1 MLNWL
6 KGLFGGK
13 AIETKVQEASPVVPA
28 TPVTPAAP
36 DLTGAEEIA
45 QAATE
50 EVK

>member
-13 AIETKVQEASPVVPA
+13 APEVKAPVAPSVAPA
-28 TPVTPAAP
+28 APVAPTPAAT
-36 DLTGAEEIA
+36 DLSGNK
-45 QAATE
+45 TE